1 MSGIARYLTMPGV
14 AMEGIDDLEEAAEYA
29 RSRGWS
35 DGLPI
40 VPPTADRV
48 ERMLAYCDRPWDEP
62 VARIPPRNGEA
73 TPLRI
78 AANAV
83 MAGCRPEYF
92 PLVLLAVEAMCD
104 SAFNLYGI
112 QTTTHPVAP
121 LVIVNGPIATELE
134 INAGPNAFGPGWRS
148 NATLGRA
155 IRLALL
161 NVGGAIPTI
170 GDMATMGQPGKYSF
184 VVAENEAASPWE
196 PLHVERGFSR
206 QTSTVT
212 VVGAEGPH
220 NINDHESDTGEGILR
235 MVAGTVAITGHNNVY
250 YRSEPLIALG
260 PEHAKTIAG
269 DGYSK
274 ADVKRYV
281 FEQATVPLGKFS
293 HRNYERRLLKNFP
306 GRYDDAPPDTPV
318 PPCQSAQ
325 DVMVIVLG
333 GAGKHSM
340 YLPTF
345 GETRSVTRALKLAD
359 GREAR
364 SVEEFRSANRA
375 R

>member
-1 MSGIARYLTMPGV
+1 MSAIDRYLALPGV
-14 AMEGIDDLEEAAEYA
+14 AMEGIDDLEAATELA
-29 RSRGWS
+29 RSRGWG

-48 ERMLAYCDRPWDEP
+48 ERMLAYCDRPWDQP
-62 VARIPPRNGEA
+62 VAAMPPRNGEA

-104 SAFNLYGI
+104 KPVNLYGL

-121 LVIVNGPIATELE
+121 LVIVNGPIAKELD
-134 INAGPNAFGPGWRS
+134 INGGHNAFGPGWRS
-148 NATLGRA
+148 NATIGRA
-155 IRLALL
+155 LRLTLL
-161 NVGGAIPTI
+161 NVGGAIPTV

-184 VVAENEAASPWE
+184 VVAENEAGNPWQ

-206 QTSTVT
+206 ETSTVT
-212 VVGAEGPH
+212 IVGAESPH
-220 NINDHESDTGEGILR
+220 NINDHESDTGEGILS
-235 MVAGTVAITGHNNVY
+235 MVAGTVGITGHNNVY

-260 PEHAKTIAG
+260 PEHARTIAS

-274 ADVKRYV
+274 ADVKRYI
-281 FEQATVPLGKFS
+281 FEHATVPLGKFS
-293 HRNYERRLLKNFP
+293 RRNYERRLLKNFP
-306 GRYDDAPPDTPV
+306 GRYDNAPADTPV
-318 PPCQSAQ
+318 PPCQSAD

-345 GETRSVTRALKLAD
+345 GETRSVTRALTLAD

-364 SVEEFRSANRA
+364 SVEEFRR
-375 R
+375 

>member
-1 MSGIARYLTMPGV
+1 MSAIDSYLQVPGV
-14 AMEGIDDLEEAAEYA
+14 AMEGIDDSEGATDLA
-29 RSRGWS
+29 RARGWG

-48 ERMLAYCDRPWDEP
+48 ERMLGYCDRPWDAPIAQE
-62 VARIPPRNGEA
+62 PPRNGEA

-92 PLVLLAVEAMCD
+92 PLIVLAIEAMCD
-104 SAFNLYGI
+104 EAFNLYGL

-121 LVIVNGPIATELE
+121 LVIVNGPVARELDV
-134 INAGPNAFGPGWRS
+134 NGGHNAFGPGWQA
-148 NATLGRA
+148 NATIGRA
-155 IRLALL
+155 VRLTLL
-161 NVGGAIPTI
+161 NIGGAIPTI

-196 PLHVERGFSR
+196 PLHVERGFAHE
-206 QTSTVT
+206 TSTIT

-220 NINDHESDTGEGILR
+220 NINDHESDTGEGILS
-235 MVAGTVAITGHNNVY
+235 MVAGTVGITGHNNVY
-250 YRSEPLIALG
+250 YRSEPMLALG
-260 PEHAKTIAG
+260 PEHARTIAS

-281 FEQATVPLGKFS
+281 FEHATVPLGKFS
-293 HRNYERRLLKNFP
+293 RRNYERRLLKNFP
-306 GRYDDAPPDTPV
+306 GRYDDAPPETPV
-318 PPCQSAQ
+318 PPCQSAD

-364 SVEEFRSANRA
+364 SVRDFAASR
-375 R
+375 